1 MHDRNR
7 IRVLDMTSIYEKL
20 KYLLRPETVAVIGA
34 AREPHKIGHQVLKNL
49 IEGGFSRNKIFP
61 INPHAESIL
70 GLKCYPSV
78 KNVPQPVDMAVIVV
92 PARIVPR
99 VLEDCVEKGVKAVA
113 VISSGFKEIGKA
125 EEEKKLVEIAR
136 KGGIRLLG
144 PNIVGICDT
153 VRSMNASFCQELPEK
168 GDIAFITQSG
178 ALGIALIGW
187 TKLKHIGLSDL
198 VSIGNKADVDEV
210 DLIEFFGE
218 DPYTKVITLYLEG
231 ISRGREF
238 YAIAKKVSKKKPI
251 IILKAGKAER
261 TISAIK
267 SHTGSLAGSDVAYD
281 AAFKQAGVIR
291 APTFPDL
298 FDWAIAFSKLPLPS
312 GENVVI
318 LTNGGGAGV
327 MATDEAEIRGIK
339 LMDIPP
345 DLADKIREY
354 MPPFGSV
361 YNPIDL
367 TGMATKDWYR
377 GSLEVLLEDPRVH
390 AVLVIYC
397 HTAQT
402 EPRDI
407 GDAILEAIKSIG
419 KSKPVVA
426 SFIGGKE
433 CHKECERLTAEGVP
447 CYESPE
453 RAVVALSALYNYWR
467 FLKHKE
473 TYPVAL
479 DVDKER
485 AYEIIRR
492 AVEEGRKALTAYE
505 SAMVAKAYGIPVPEQ
520 ALAKSEEEAVNVAE
534 KIGYP
539 LVLSIESPH
548 ILHKTEVGGVKVG
561 LNSAEEVAKA
571 YNEIMESVAKRAPQ
585 AEIRGVVV
593 RKMIPEGRE
602 VIIGM
607 HRDPAI
613 GPLLMFGSGGILVEL
628 LKDVSFRVSPLSIED
643 VYEMIKETKAY
654 KMLKGFRGMPEA
666 DIEKVVD
673 VILRTAK
680 LAEDIPEILDIDINP
695 VFVFER
701 GKGCLAADVKVVLK

>member
-1 MHDRNR
+1 
-7 IRVLDMTSIYEKL
+7 MTSIYEKL

-49 IEGGFSRNKIFP
+49 IEGGFSKNKIFP

-281 AAFKQAGVIR
+281 AVFKQAGVIR

-377 GSLEVLLEDPRVH
+377 GSLEVLLE
-390 AVLVIYC
+390 
-397 HTAQT
+397 
-402 EPRDI
+402 
-407 GDAILEAIKSIG
+407 
-419 KSKPVVA
+419 
-426 SFIGGKE
+426 
-433 CHKECERLTAEGVP
+433 
-447 CYESPE
+447 
-453 RAVVALSALYNYWR
+453 
-467 FLKHKE
+467 
-473 TYPVAL
+473 
-479 DVDKER
+479 
-485 AYEIIRR
+485 
-492 AVEEGRKALTAYE
+492 
-505 SAMVAKAYGIPVPEQ
+505 
-520 ALAKSEEEAVNVAE
+520 
-534 KIGYP
+534 
-539 LVLSIESPH
+539 
-548 ILHKTEVGGVKVG
+548 
-561 LNSAEEVAKA
+561 
-571 YNEIMESVAKRAPQ
+571 
-585 AEIRGVVV
+585 
-593 RKMIPEGRE
+593 
-602 VIIGM
+602 
-607 HRDPAI
+607 
-613 GPLLMFGSGGILVEL
+613 
-628 LKDVSFRVSPLSIED
+628 
-643 VYEMIKETKAY
+643 
-654 KMLKGFRGMPEA
+654 
-666 DIEKVVD
+666 
-673 VILRTAK
+673 
-680 LAEDIPEILDIDINP
+680 
-695 VFVFER
+695 
-701 GKGCLAADVKVVLK
+701 